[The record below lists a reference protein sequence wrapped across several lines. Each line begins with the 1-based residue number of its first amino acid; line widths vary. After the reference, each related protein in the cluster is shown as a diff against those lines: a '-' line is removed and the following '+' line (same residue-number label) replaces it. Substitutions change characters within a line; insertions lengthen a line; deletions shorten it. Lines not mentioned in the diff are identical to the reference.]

1 MPRFIIN
8 RPAARQWETSR
19 LQFLL
24 PPLPTLHRLRS
35 KNIEMKVFKFLLAI
49 ALLLPCVAL
58 TLTLYHAVAT
68 LGFGQGPWL
77 QRPALWLGMGFGCWL
92 AIFGLLSPSV
102 RAYVISHELTHVF
115 WALLMG
121 AKVSGLKAS
130 ARGGQVMVSK
140 ENWLITLSP
149 YFFPFY
155 AMLVIAIYY
164 GLNLLADV
172 RPFAA
177 VFYYLLGFA
186 WSFHLSFTWLALR
199 QNQSDVRRHGWLFS
213 MVVIYGMNLLMV
225 ALLVVLMSSRVTFA
239 GYAEQF
245 YNNCL
250 LCWQWLDQMARK
262 LPALWRWIARRA
274 N

>member
-1 MPRFIIN
+1 
-8 RPAARQWETSR
+8 
-19 LQFLL
+19 
-24 PPLPTLHRLRS
+24 
-35 KNIEMKVFKFLLAI
+35 MKPFKFLLAVI
-49 ALLLPCVAL
+49 LLLPCVAL
-58 TLTLYHAVAT
+58 TLTLYHAFTA
-68 LGFGQGPWL
+68 LGFGHGPWL
-77 QRPALWLGMGFGCWL
+77 QRPALWLGLGFVCWL
-92 AIFGLLSPSV
+92 AVFCLLGPSA

-121 AKVSGLKAS
+121 AKVGGLKTDAS
-130 ARGGQVMVSK
+130 GGKVLVSK

-164 GLNLLADV
+164 GLGLMADV

-186 WSFHLSFTWLALR
+186 WSFHLCFTWLALR

-213 MVVIYGMNLLMV
+213 MAVIYGMNLLAV
-225 ALLVVLMSSRVTFA
+225 ALLLALASSHVTLAGLAGQFA
-239 GYAEQF
+239 GDCAF
-245 YNNCL
+245 
-250 LCWQWLDQMARK
+250 CWLWLDRTARE
-262 LPALWRWIARRA
+262 LPALWRAAKRWA

>member
-1 MPRFIIN
+1 
-8 RPAARQWETSR
+8 
-19 LQFLL
+19 
-24 PPLPTLHRLRS
+24 
-35 KNIEMKVFKFLLAI
+35 MKFFKFLLAI

-58 TLTLYHAVAT
+58 TFTLYHVVAA
-68 LGFGQGPWL
+68 LGLGHGPWL
-77 QRPALWLGMGFGCWL
+77 QRPALWLGLGFGCWL
-92 AIFGLLSPSV
+92 AVFSLLSPSA

-121 AKVSGLKAS
+121 AKVSGLKAGAS
-130 ARGGQVMVSK
+130 GGQVIVSK

-164 GLNLLADV
+164 GLGLLANV

-186 WSFHLSFTWLALR
+186 WSFHLNFTWLALR

-213 MVVIYGMNLLMV
+213 MVVIYGMNLLVV
-225 ALLVVLMSSRVTFA
+225 ALLMALVSSRVTFA
-239 GYAEQF
+239 AGAEQF

-250 LCWQWLDQMARK
+250 MCWRWLDHTVRE
-262 LPALWRWIARRA
+262 LPVLWRWIAHRA

>member
-1 MPRFIIN
+1 
-8 RPAARQWETSR
+8 
-19 LQFLL
+19 
-24 PPLPTLHRLRS
+24 
-35 KNIEMKVFKFLLAI
+35 MKVFKFFLAI

-58 TLTLYHAVAT
+58 TLALYHAVAT
-68 LGFGQGPWL
+68 LGLGHGPWL
-77 QRPALWLGMGFGCWL
+77 HRPALWLGLGFGCWL
-92 AIFGLLSPSV
+92 AVFSLLGPSV

-121 AKVSGLKAS
+121 AKVSGLKAG
-130 ARGGQVMVSK
+130 ARGGQVLVSK

-149 YFFPFY
+149 YFFPLY
-155 AMLVIAIYY
+155 AMLVIALYY
-164 GLNLLADV
+164 GLSLLADV

-213 MVVIYGMNLLMV
+213 MIVIYGMNLLV
-225 ALLVVLMSSRVTFA
+225 LALLIVLLSSRVTLLSLA
-239 GYAEQF
+239 AQF
-245 YNNCL
+245 GHDCL
-250 LCWQWLDQMARK
+250 FCWRWLDHTARE
-262 LPALWRWIARRA
+262 LPALWRTITRWA

>member
-1 MPRFIIN
+1 MK
-8 RPAARQWETSR
+8 
-19 LQFLL
+19 FL
-24 PPLPTLHRLRS
+24 
-35 KNIEMKVFKFLLAI
+35 KFLLAI

-58 TLTLYHAVAT
+58 TLTLYHAVAA
-68 LGFGQGPWL
+68 LGLGHGPWL
-77 QRPALWLGMGFGCWL
+77 QRPALWLGLGFGCWL
-92 AIFGLLSPSV
+92 AVFCLLSPSA

-121 AKVSGLKAS
+121 AKVGNLKAGAS
-130 ARGGQVMVSK
+130 GGQVMVSK

-155 AMLVIAIYY
+155 AMLVIGIYY
-164 GLNLLADV
+164 GLSLLADA

-213 MVVIYGMNLLMV
+213 MVVIYGMNLLAV
-225 ALLVVLMSSRVTFA
+225 ALLLALVSSHVKFA
-239 GYAEQF
+239 GLAGQF
-245 YNNCL
+245 GNDCVF
-250 LCWQWLDQMARK
+250 CWRWLDRTVHD
-262 LPALWRWIARRA
+262 LPALWHAIRRWA

>member
-1 MPRFIIN
+1 M
-8 RPAARQWETSR
+8 
-19 LQFLL
+19 

-49 ALLLPCVAL
+49 TLLLPCVAL

-164 GLNLLADV
+164 GLSLLADV

-213 MVVIYGMNLLMV
+213 MVVIYGMNLLML

-239 GYAEQF
+239 GCAEQF

-250 LCWQWLDQMARK
+250 LCWQWLDQTARE